1 MGRAAALALVDLSVP
16 RNVDPAVAGIH
27 GVRVV
32 DVEAMQDHPS
42 TGADLAESVAPAE
55 TLVQWSVQRYRD
67 HLAARR
73 AGPLIAAM
81 RNRVG
86 PVSRGGGPPRTHRR
100 SPDELAQI
108 ARTIAG
114 RLAHP
119 AIMAARAAAAS
130 GDDAALLTICGAM
143 DVSLTPEMVGLGTD
157 ELLPQCS

>member
-1 MGRAAALALVDLSVP
+1 
-16 RNVDPAVAGIH
+16 
-27 GVRVV
+27 
-32 DVEAMQDHPS
+32 MQDHPA
-42 TGADLAESVAPAE
+42 TCPDLAESVARAE
-55 TLVQWSVQRYRD
+55 ALVQTSVQRHRD

-81 RNRVG
+81 RQRVEAQCLEA
-86 PVSRGGGPPRTHRR
+86 VSRLAHSTC
-100 SPDELAQI
+100 SSDELARI

-119 AIMAARAAAAS
+119 ATMAARAAAAT

-143 DVSLTPEMVGLGTD
+143 DVTLTPEMVGLGED